1 LDSVKADKNTGE
13 LRQVLKQKIDTIGE
27 PLIRNSLL
35 ELWVEKFNLPTYEKL
50 LMNYS
55 SQNR

>member
-1 LDSVKADKNTGE
+1 MDSVKADKNTGE